1 MRSRAAQLVDDHFR
15 VGTIE
20 DVLVWENCTAD
31 PFAEVSLVAPE
42 FTMTEVTEDQLLDPL
57 TRVKLS

>member
-20 DVLVWENCTAD
+20 DVLVWEGCTD
-31 PFAEVSLVAPE
+31 PFADISLVAPDV
-42 FTMTEVTEDQLLDPL
+42 TEVTVDQHLDPL
-57 TRVKLS
+57 TRVKLG

>member
-20 DVLVWENCTAD
+20 DVLVWEGCTD
-31 PFAEVSLVAPE
+31 PFADISLVAPVV
-42 FTMTEVTEDQLLDPL
+42 TEVTEPDRLLPL
-57 TRVKLS
+57 TRVKLG

>member
-15 VGTIE
+15 VGTVE
-20 DVLVWENCTAD
+20 DVLVWEGCTD

-57 TRVKLS
+57 TQVKLS

>member
-15 VGTIE
+15 VGTVE
-20 DVLVWENCTAD
+20 DLLVWEGCTD
-31 PFAEVSLVAPE
+31 PFADISLVAPV
-42 FTMTEVTEDQLLDPL
+42 VTEDTEPDRLLPL

>member
-15 VGTIE
+15 VGTVE
-20 DVLVWENCTAD
+20 DLLVWEGCTD
-31 PFAEVSLVAPE
+31 PFADISLVAPVV
-42 FTMTEVTEDQLLDPL
+42 TEDTEDQLLDPL

>member
-20 DVLVWENCTAD
+20 DVLVWEGCPD
-31 PFAEVSLVAPE
+31 PFADISLVAPVV
-42 FTMTEVTEDQLLDPL
+42 TEVTVDQHLDPL
-57 TRVKLS
+57 TRVKLG